1 MRLIDVDEITDSEI
15 ANCLG
20 AEYCSCVP
28 DVRDM
33 LNEQPTAREYR
44 CIAAE
49 LDGNQMKLKEFLE
62 KIYTGK
68 HVRIYVD
75 GRATVA
81 GTTRQVLMYL
91 KWKQLSKSIKQIAPV
106 NDEMIDIAI

>member
-1 MRLIDVDEITDSEI
+1 MT
-15 ANCLG
+15 
-20 AEYCSCVP
+20 
-28 DVRDM
+28 
-33 LNEQPTAREYR
+33 
-44 CIAAE
+44 
-49 LDGNQMKLKEFLE
+49 LKEFLE

-91 KWKQLSKSIKQIAPV
+91 KWKQLSKSIKRIAPV
-106 NDEMIDIAI
+106 NDEMIDIAV